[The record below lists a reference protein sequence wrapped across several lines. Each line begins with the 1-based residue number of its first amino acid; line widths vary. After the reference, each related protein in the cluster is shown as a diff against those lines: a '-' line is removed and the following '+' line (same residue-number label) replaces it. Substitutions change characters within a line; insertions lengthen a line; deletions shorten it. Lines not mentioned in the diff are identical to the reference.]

1 MRIPASLE
9 LEAGLAGR
17 LGQRLHAAVVE
28 ETVAVEDDLLDLPR
42 ARDLR
47 DRPPHAPR
55 RLDVAAR
62 RATLAHARRRL
73 REAGGRAPGLAVDEL
88 RVDVLAAAVARD
100 PRPVA
105 ARDPPHPPGLSRPVP
120 PLLLVSDLA
129 PHDRPQAP
137 APALPTLRRTCS
149 PRYRMPL
156 PLYGSGG
163 RIARRSAAN
172 W

>member
-28 ETVAVEDDLLDLPR
+28 ETVAVEDDLVDLPR

-47 DRPPHAPR
+47 DRPPHALR

-62 RATLAHARRRL
+62 RQALAHARRARRDG
-73 REAGGRAPGLAVDEL
+73 RERAPGLAVDEL
-88 RVDVLAAAVARD
+88 RVDVLAAAVDGD

-105 ARDPPHPPGLSRPVP
+105 ARDPPHHPGLPRPVP
-120 PLLLVSDLA
+120 PLLLVSDPA
-129 PHDRPQAP
+129 PHDR
-137 APALPTLRRTCS
+137 L
-149 PRYRMPL
+149 
-156 PLYGSGG
+156 
-163 RIARRSAAN
+163 
-172 W
+172 